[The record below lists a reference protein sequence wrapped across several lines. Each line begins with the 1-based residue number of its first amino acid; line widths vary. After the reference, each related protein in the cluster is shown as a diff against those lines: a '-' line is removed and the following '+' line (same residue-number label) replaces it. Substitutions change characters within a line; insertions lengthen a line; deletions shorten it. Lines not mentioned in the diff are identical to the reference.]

1 MAYKWLGDE
10 YEYIRYSE
18 EVDKEYKWI
27 KFTAPYKDP
36 LFTIVEISAEGYIKM
51 SGKNSTYAGPSPWEL
66 GYPENLKKFVRPQ
79 ITERLMEFSLE

>member
-1 MAYKWLGDE
+1 MSYKWLGEE

-36 LFTIVEISAEGYIKM
+36 LYTIVEISTKGFIKIL
-51 SGKNSTYAGPSPWEL
+51 GKKSEYVGPSPWEL
-66 GYPENLKKFVRPQ
+66 GYPDHLRKYVKPQ
-79 ITERLMEFSLE
+79 ITERLMKFSME